1 MIRALISLTLA
12 VLPVALA
19 AADDGRALWL
29 ANDNWEWLSQFDL
42 NRVSFDADCDYCVR
56 IRVRVA
62 LKGGQ
67 GEAFSFGIYDG
78 DRQKTTV
85 RRSVPAAQVA
95 DGYAWYELPRCRL
108 ADNQLL
114 WFAPGG
120 FDGAKFK
127 GSPVHA
133 GIWIDKLEISR

>member
-1 MIRALISLTLA
+1 MTGRVCWISSTETDPVIRTLISLALA

-19 AADDGRALWL
+19 AADDRRALWL
-29 ANDNWEWLSQFDL
+29 ANDNWEWFSQFDL
-42 NRVSFDADCDYCVR
+42 NRVSFDADCDYR
-56 IRVRVA
+56 IRMRARVA

-67 GEAFSFGIYDG
+67 GEAFSFGIYDS
-78 DRQKTTV
+78 DRKKTTV
-85 RRSVPAAQVA
+85 QRSVSAAQVA

-120 FDGAKFK
+120 FDGAK
-127 GSPVHA
+127 
-133 GIWIDKLEISR
+133 I